1 MLKLITKF
9 VSPKKWPKTSHLK
22 MKTQIKSLIG
32 LSMLLSILVFGLGIL
47 QAEILNSVRSYVYG
61 EGLWAKA
68 QKKAVYHLNLYILHS
83 DQTDYQAFLTELNK
97 NEGDKRAKHAML
109 QSPFNLAEARRGF
122 IQSGN
127 HPDDVNGMIY
137 IFKYFKNMTYLQK
150 AIKYWD
156 LGDLKLAELK
166 TFGQQIQQAKLNQ
179 QTLNK
184 PQLLNKL
191 KLLDTKLEQI
201 EKDFSAVLSEG
212 ARWTKSIT
220 SRAIFIIFVI
230 LSFCILVLARR
241 ILFLFEQT
249 ESALIITENKYQ
261 SLYQSELLG
270 ILDWHEDGVI
280 TDANQAFLQMVG
292 YSEQELQ
299 TGQLNWKTMTP
310 ADFHSTN
317 IRALDEIKQHGYCQ
331 PFHKVFTHK
340 NGNRVPVYISCVQL
354 CGATDRGIAVVV
366 DQTIQMQAEEKMRLA
381 AIVLESSRDGL
392 VILDLE
398 ENIINTNQAYSIM
411 TSYSKAELLEC
422 SHFFS
427 CLGLP
432 TPLQTEIRHST
443 KERGHWAGDA
453 NILDKNDHIIPV
465 RLAITTA
472 TDDVSNIKYLV
483 ASFTDISAR
492 KAFEKKLQNMA
503 HYDYLTGLANRSLY
517 QYRLNQALTRAQRL
531 ETQCALLF
539 IDLDKFKPVNDQY
552 GHDVGDQLLKQVAQR
567 LILCIRD
574 NDTIARL
581 GGDEF
586 VVIIEDLEEIKNIH
600 VIADKINANISEPY
614 FTSGITL
621 EISCSVGICIYPQ
634 DGQNTV
640 ELTRAADKAMYSAKK
655 SMSGYCYYQPD
666 AADNNNNNND

>member
-1 MLKLITKF
+1 
-9 VSPKKWPKTSHLK
+9 
-22 MKTQIKSLIG
+22 MKTQIKGLVG
-32 LSMLLSILVFGLGIL
+32 LSMLLSILVFGLGII

-68 QKKAVYHLNLYILHS
+68 QKKAVYHLNLYILYS

-97 NEGDKRAKHAML
+97 NEGDKIAKHAML
-109 QSPFNLAEARRGF
+109 QTPFNFVEARHGF

-137 IFKYFKNMTYLQK
+137 FFKYFRNMEYLKK

-156 LGDLKLAELK
+156 LGDVKLAELK
-166 TFGQQIQQAKLNQ
+166 AFGQQIQQAKLNQ
-179 QTLNK
+179 EVLNK
-184 PQLLNKL
+184 PRLLNRL
-191 KLLDTKLEQI
+191 QSLDAELEQV
-201 EKDFSAVLSEG
+201 EKDFSTVLGEG
-212 ARWTKSIT
+212 ARWVKATT
-220 SRAIFIIFVI
+220 TNAIFIILVI
-230 LSFCILVLARR
+230 LFVCILALARR

-249 ESALIITENKYQ
+249 EKALVITENKYQ

-270 ILDWHEDGVI
+270 ILDWKEDGSI
-280 TDANQAFLQMVG
+280 TGANQAFLQMVG
-292 YSEQELQ
+292 YSQQELQ
-299 TGQLNWKTMTP
+299 NGQLNWKSMTP
-310 ADFHSTN
+310 PDCYTTDA
-317 IRALDEIKQHGYCQ
+317 RALDEIRKDGYCR
-331 PFHKVFTHK
+331 PFSKVFVDK
-340 NGNRVPVYISCVQL
+340 SGNRIPVYISAVQL
-354 CGATDRGIAVVV
+354 CGYVDRGIAVLV
-366 DQTIQMQAEEKMRLA
+366 DQTVQMQAEEKMRLA
-381 AIVLESSRDGL
+381 ATVLESSRDGL

-398 ENIINTNQAYSIM
+398 ENVVDSNQAYSIM
-411 TSYSKAELLEC
+411 TSYSKAELLES

-427 CLGLP
+427 CLGL
-432 TPLQTEIRHST
+432 TEQLQTDIRIST
-443 KERGHWAGDA
+443 KEKGHWAGDT
-453 NILDKNDHIIPV
+453 NILDKNDHLIPV

-472 TDDVSNIKYLV
+472 KDDVSNIEYLV

-492 KAFEKKLQNMA
+492 KVFEKKLQNMA

-586 VVIIEDLEEIKNIH
+586 VVIIEDLEEINNIH
-600 VIADKINANISEPY
+600 VIADKINLHISEPY
-614 FTSGITL
+614 FTSGIAL

-666 AADNNNNNND
+666 AADNNNNA